1 MGSKEGEPFEY
12 TQLMTPEQI
21 EVMES
26 LGRYIEPRIGQ
37 TATPYSGA
45 LSAQYDPA
53 QLAAMNVMMSLGG
66 QGGYNAP
73 DIPVGAQAMY
83 SDLGDTSPGTAGVTP
98 EPPTVGP
105 IFGPGP
111 EPPSPEPPNVGPMF
125 GPGPALEPLTA
136 KIPIEP
142 PTPRAEP
149 PTFGEWPITAGPTVR
164 YNAFERPFIGPG
176 PAGVRPNGSIQCFR
190 TSFYR
195 AWSRWCGPR
204 VFW

>member
-26 LGRYIEPRIGQ
+26 LGKYIEPRIGQ
-37 TATPYSGA
+37 TATPYSGT

-73 DIPVGAQAMY
+73 NIPVGAQAMY
-83 SDLGDTSPGTAGVTP
+83 SDLGRVLPGTSRPVKGTGADTTVTLTSKTTA
-98 EPPTVGP
+98 E
-105 IFGPGP
+105 
-111 EPPSPEPPNVGPMF
+111 PEPPNVGPMF

-164 YNAFERPFIGPG
+164 YNAYERPFTGPG
-176 PAGVRPNGSIQCFR
+176 PAGVGPESFGDNVGYTYGRVVPNYLPIQ
-190 TSFYR
+190 
-195 AWSRWCGPR
+195 
-204 VFW
+204 

>member
-26 LGRYIEPRIGQ
+26 LGKYIEPRIGQ

-73 DIPVGAQAMY
+73 NIPVGAGAMY
-83 SDLGDTSPGTAGVTP
+83 SDLGRVLPGTSRPVKGPGTAPEPLTP
-98 EPPTVGP
+98 KTIPVPPEPPPPTVG
-105 IFGPGP
+105 
-111 EPPSPEPPNVGPMF
+111 
-125 GPGPALEPLTA
+125 
-136 KIPIEP
+136 
-142 PTPRAEP
+142 
-149 PTFGEWPITAGPTVR
+149 
-164 YNAFERPFIGPG
+164 PFIGPG
-176 PAGVRPNGSIQCFR
+176 PAGVSPEPFDDNVHYDYGRVVPNYLPI
-190 TSFYR
+190 
-195 AWSRWCGPR
+195 
-204 VFW
+204 